1 MKEDKIDIFLQTLLK
16 LTGLAGII
24 YIIMFIS
31 SCNDEIYI
39 GGYNKD
45 FEEINGLV
53 FEVDSL
59 IMTIQMELD
68 SLNEG
73 N

>member
-31 SCNDEIYI
+31 SCNDNIYI
-39 GGYNKD
+39 ANYNKD
-45 FEEINGLV
+45 FEEINGLI

-59 IMTIQMELD
+59 IMTIQIELD
-68 SLNEG
+68 SLDVR
-73 N
+73 

>member
-16 LTGLAGII
+16 FPGIAGII

-31 SCNDEIYI
+31 SCNDKIYI

-45 FEEINGLV
+45 FEEISALA

-59 IMTIQMELD
+59 IMTIQIELD
-68 SLNEG
+68 SLNAK

>member
-1 MKEDKIDIFLQTLLK
+1 MKKDKIDIFLQTLLK

-31 SCNDEIYI
+31 SCNDKIYI

-45 FEEINGLV
+45 FEEISALA

-59 IMTIQMELD
+59 IMTIQIELD
-68 SLNEG
+68 SLDVR
-73 N
+73 

>member
-31 SCNDEIYI
+31 SCNDKIYI

-45 FEEINGLV
+45 FEEISALA

-59 IMTIQMELD
+59 IMTIQIELD
-68 SLNEG
+68 SLNAK

>member
-31 SCNDEIYI
+31 SCNDKIYI

-45 FEEINGLV
+45 FEEISALA

-59 IMTIQMELD
+59 IMTIQIELD
-68 SLNEG
+68 SLDVR
-73 N
+73 